1 MPTSTVTIDGL
12 IREHAPAVAYI
23 AEEPAPATCLA
34 EFTRQLAYAAD
45 RCDKA
50 GIAGAG
56 DLATAGPLL
65 LEGAVETGAAAKSAL
80 LRRAAV
86 LLRIVP
92 EMADEY
98 RDMVG

>member
-1 MPTSTVTIDGL
+1 MPTETVTIDDL

-23 AEEPAPATCLA
+23 AEEPAPAATLA

-45 RCDKA
+45 RCDKS
-50 GIAGAG
+50 GIAGAD
-56 DLATAGPLL
+56 DLTAVVPLL
-65 LEGAVETGAAAKSAL
+65 LEGAVETDSAAKSAL

-92 EMADEY
+92 EMTDEY